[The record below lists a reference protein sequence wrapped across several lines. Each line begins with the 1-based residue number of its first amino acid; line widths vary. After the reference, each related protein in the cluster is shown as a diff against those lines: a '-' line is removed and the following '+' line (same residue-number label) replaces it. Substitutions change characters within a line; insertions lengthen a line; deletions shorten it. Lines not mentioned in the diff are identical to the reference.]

1 MATSPV
7 YGWPEPNDTD
17 FVTDGA
23 LAMRNL
29 GNAIDSTLSQQMTQ
43 ILMGVF

>member
-7 YGWPEPNDTD
+7 YGWPEPADTD
-17 FVTDGA
+17 FVKDGA
-23 LAMRNL
+23 LAMRDL
-29 GNAIDSTLSQQMTQ
+29 GNSTLSQQMTQ